1 MSILRTVR
9 KLEVLKLFFHAHS
22 VSYFSR
28 TNNNYLEG
36 YLKRHKLKS
45 NILFKPLSLYL
56 LFVAPTDEENHKQS
70 LEETKRQLSRK
81 VSPWFLLSSF

>member
-28 TNNNYLEG
+28 TNINYLEG
-36 YLKRHKLKS
+36 SSQKVQTKVKHFVQTALSILAFCSSYRRRKPQAIIGRNQKTTFSKS
-45 NILFKPLSLYL
+45 KPLV
-56 LFVAPTDEENHKQS
+56 FT
-70 LEETKRQLSRK
+70 
-81 VSPWFLLSSF
+81 